1 MDLLCFETYE
11 DMACDVFGVLYEVTK
26 EDEFNDI
33 AIIAKYEEARQI
45 IKELLCIGCEIKSI
59 DLHDAEYDRY
69 DAEYIISVVMN
80 EEDKECEIWCEP
92 MLRENGYIMDESSVF
107 YVFDNCS
114 SKVVPYCKGEI
125 IYEVSIGDEC
135 FKDYDEYACANCD
148 ICGCVNCY
156 DVMKH
161 SKEEKY
167 VEYSK
172 DGNGDMHGF
181 TVSKNDG
188 NTYCSYSVYTTEK
201 MESDFI
207 KSLLKEIG
215 F

>member
-92 MLRENGYIMDESSVF
+92 MLRENGYIT
-107 YVFDNCS
+107 
-114 SKVVPYCKGEI
+114 
-125 IYEVSIGDEC
+125 
-135 FKDYDEYACANCD
+135 
-148 ICGCVNCY
+148 
-156 DVMKH
+156 
-161 SKEEKY
+161 
-167 VEYSK
+167 VENE
-172 DGNGDMHGF
+172 GHL
-181 TVSKNDG
+181 VL
-188 NTYCSYSVYTTEK
+188 TEK
-201 MESDFI
+201 GLEIANKMYERHQLLSRWLIYMGVSEETALEDACRMEHVISVESFDAMKRHFAAVQE
-207 KSLLKEIG
+207 LLPKNR
-215 F
+215 